1 MERILRVPGEE
12 VYISPDVTL
21 LILHVGD
28 GTVRFAVKT
37 PMDTPIMG
45 APGEVINDHLR
56 PDVSK
61 DPS

>member
-1 MERILRVPGEE
+1 MSVSQEESPSFQGGE
-12 VYISPDVTL
+12 DVKL

-28 GTVRFAVKT
+28 GTVRFAVKA
-37 PMDTPIMG
+37 PVDTPIGG